1 MANPSEL
8 QFQIVARKEMT
19 ISKGGVSQVHVF
31 EKCRKSEKNYV
42 VRIKL
47 LEKNIFFLLR
57 VVIKND
63 DICLVESIKR
73 VFDFR

>member
-19 ISKGGVSQVHVF
+19 ISKGGVSQVYVF
-31 EKCRKSEKNYV
+31 EKCRKSEKTYV

-47 LEKNIFFLLR
+47 LEKNIFFY
-57 VVIKND
+57 
-63 DICLVESIKR
+63 
-73 VFDFR
+73 